1 MFKLAINR
9 PITTLMFFSALV
21 IFGLISA
28 FIMPINLYPNVSIP
42 LIKISST
49 ANGDINF
56 IESKITKEVENA
68 LAEIDGIKTI
78 NSASYDNFS
87 VSVVEFELDK
97 NLEIAAND
105 VRDKISATALPVK
118 PKIEKVASDAGAVLS
133 LFFYSEDKEKLMRL
147 IDDKLKPFIQRING
161 VGKITTTGFLK
172 PQIRIK
178 LNPGLLEKYHLNAL
192 EVAKIIEAQNFK
204 SALGELENS
213 EQNYLL
219 KGYFEAT
226 SIKELENLRLMS
238 GVFLSDVA
246 TISQGFEDKKQAAFL
261 NEDGVLL
268 EIGKVSASNAL
279 SVIKNIKNELK
290 NLQSLAGKDIKISL
304 VYDKSENIKKHL
316 FQVLED
322 LVLGIVLTVIIVF
335 LFLRNLS
342 ATIIA
347 SLAIPTSIIAT
358 FFLIHLLGYDLNRLS
373 FIALTLSI
381 GIFVDDA
388 IVVIENIA
396 KKMNEAPA
404 LEAAFLGIKEIGFS
418 VLSISAV
425 LLCVFIPISY
435 MNSVPGLFF
444 NALGISVASGVFV
457 SFLVAVFLIPS
468 LSARFFNAK
477 KSKFYEKTEP
487 FYEKLE
493 STYQKLLS
501 KILKNKG
508 KFILASFALILFC
521 FFLASRLGLDFLPME
536 DDSEFQ
542 VLLENKEDLSLE
554 AMREKSLKILEQIK
568 RDERVSHAYLLVGY
582 TDAKEAKKAKIYVKL
597 KPLNERRQRQPE
609 IVKEYLEKDFAK
621 NDENL
626 KELKIKVLELPKFE
640 GAGIDEPIQ
649 FLVLG
654 DDLNELLKASE
665 RAKKVL
671 ASKEQISGIDDN
683 AHSQKAEVSIFIDRE
698 KMKKLNVDAKYLAG
712 VLAYSFSQQS
722 VGSMDFNQNK
732 DDIILSF
739 DENFKQNLESLKRIK
754 IKNNDGLELDLSAVV
769 SFSLASNLG
778 VINRYNKTRAVKITA
793 SNGDLSLGEVQNLL
807 LKNMPEILGDKG
819 LNYAFSGFINLL
831 KETVSGFLTNIILA
845 FLLIYLILAA
855 LYESLILPFIIMLTM
870 PLAFAGACFGLF
882 ITGNNFSLF
891 VLVALILL
899 FGMVGKN
906 AILLVDVAN
915 KKCSEGL
922 SVDRALIEA
931 ADSRLRAILMTTF
944 AMIFAMLPL
953 AISRGSGF
961 EGNSPMAVAV
971 IFGLISSTALTLLV
985 VPALF
990 GFAYKLD
997 SKLRKIYQRKKI

>member
-9 PITTLMFFSALV
+9 PITTLMFFSALI

-68 LAEIDGIKTI
+68 LAELDGVKTI

-87 VSVVEFELDK
+87 VSVVEFVLDK
-97 NLEIAAND
+97 DLEIAAND
-105 VRDKISATALPVK
+105 VRDKLSAVSLPVK
-118 PKIEKVASDAGAVLS
+118 PKIEKIASDGGAVLS
-133 LFFYSEDKEKLMRL
+133 LFLYSKDKETLMKS
-147 IDDKLKPFIQRING
+147 IDERLKPFIQRING
-161 VGKITTTGFLK
+161 VGKISSIGFLK
-172 PQIRIK
+172 PQIRIE
-178 LNPGLLEKYHLNAL
+178 LNPALLEKYHLNAL
-192 EVAKIIEAQNFK
+192 EVAKIIQASNFK

-213 EQNYLL
+213 EQNYIL
-219 KGYFEAT
+219 KGYFEAQNLN
-226 SIKELENLRLMS
+226 ELKNLRLMS

-246 TISQGFEDKKQAAFL
+246 TITQGFEDEKQAAFYQ
-261 NEDGVLL
+261 NEGVLL
-268 EIGKVSASNAL
+268 EIGKVSGSNAL
-279 SVIKNIKNELK
+279 SVIKNVKNELL
-290 NLQSLAGKDIKISL
+290 NLQKLAGKDIQISL

-322 LVLGIVLTVIIVF
+322 LLLGIVLTVIIVF

-342 ATIIA
+342 ATLIA

-396 KKMNEAPA
+396 KKMNEMPA

-444 NALGISVASGVFV
+444 NALGISVASGVVV

-468 LSARFFNAK
+468 MSARFFNPAK
-477 KSKFYEKTEP
+477 NSFYIKTEP

-493 STYQKLLS
+493 SSYQNLLA
-501 KILKNKG
+501 KILNNKA
-508 KFILASFALILFC
+508 KFILFSFALIAFC
-521 FFLASRLGLDFLPME
+521 FFLATRLGLDFLPME

-554 AMREKSLKILEQIK
+554 AMKSKSLRILEQIK
-568 RDERVSHAYLLVGY
+568 SDERVAYAYLLVGY

-597 KPLNERRQRQPE
+597 KPLNKRDKRQPE
-609 IVKEYLEKDFAK
+609 IVKEYLKKDFAK
-621 NDENL
+621 EDESL
-626 KELKIKVLELPKFE
+626 KSLKINFLELPKFE
-640 GAGIDEPIQ
+640 GAGIDEPVQ

-654 DDLNELLKASE
+654 DDLNALLKASE

-683 AHSQKAEVSIFIDRE
+683 GHSKKAEISIFIDKE
-698 KMKKLNVDAKYLAG
+698 KAKRLKVNAEYVAG
-712 VLAYSFSQQS
+712 VLAYSFGSQS
-722 VGSMDFNQNK
+722 VGTMDLGQSNE
-732 DDIILSF
+732 DIILSL
-739 DENFKQNLESLKRIK
+739 DKDFKQDIEALKRIQ
-754 IKNNDGLELDLSAVV
+754 IKNEDGLSLDLSAVV
-769 SFSLASNLG
+769 SFVASENLA
-778 VINRYNKTRAVKITA
+778 VINRYNKARAIKITA
-793 SNGDLSLGEVQNLL
+793 NNGSLSLGEVQNLL
-807 LKNMPEILGDKG
+807 LKNLPEILTSSD

-831 KETVSGFLTNIILA
+831 KETVNGFLMSVLLA

-915 KKCSEGL
+915 KRCNEGL
-922 SVDRALIEA
+922 SVNEALIEA
-931 ADSRLRAILMTTF
+931 ANSRLRAILMTTF

-953 AISRGSGF
+953 ALSRGSGF

-997 SKLRKIYQRKKI
+997 SRLRKIYTRKGI